1 MNRRI
6 DTGRVV
12 GIAMF
17 SALAVVVALVCQ
29 IIPPIAGFL
38 SLDAKDA
45 VISMA
50 AFVYGPLSSVII
62 SLIAATVELFTFS
75 STGWYGF
82 IMNFVSSAVFSLT
95 ASLIYK
101 RWHRLNGALAG
112 FISAIIATTGV
123 MLLLNIF
130 VTPLYMKSIGIPMTS
145 ADVVAMIPK
154 ILFPFNFAKALMNSA
169 FAMMLYKPLSVALK
183 RMKLIEGEVNVK
195 FNKNSVII
203 LTVGAISLVAAV
215 VILIVI

>member
-62 SLIAATVELFTFS
+62 SLIAAAVELFTFS

-101 RWHRLNGALAG
+101 RWRRLNGALAG

-154 ILFPFNFAKALMNSA
+154 ILFPFNFAKSLMNSA
-169 FAMMLYKPLSVALK
+169 IAMMLYKPLSVALK

-203 LTVGAISLVAAV
+203 LTVGAISLAAAV